1 MSSEVGG
8 ITVKTD
14 NTKLVCAA
22 LERAIMAGLEEIG
35 IDCEGIASENA
46 PYDTGRLSASITHA
60 IDANEPAVYV
70 GTNVEYAPYQ
80 ELGTSRGYKGWNGGK
95 GYLRPAVS
103 ENADRYRAIMKKHLE
118 NG

>member
-14 NTKLVCAA
+14 NTKLVGEA
-22 LERAIMAGLEEIG
+22 LKRAIMSGLEEIG
-35 IDCEGIASENA
+35 IDCEHIASENA

-95 GYLRPAVS
+95 GFLRPAAT
-103 ENADRYRAIMKKHLE
+103 ENTERYRAIMKKHLE
-118 NG
+118 NA

>member
-14 NTKLVCAA
+14 NTKLVGEA
-22 LERAIMAGLEEIG
+22 LKRAIMSGLEEIG
-35 IDCEGIASENA
+35 IDCEHIASENA

-60 IDANEPAVYV
+60 IDAGEQAVYV
-70 GTNVEYAPYQ
+70 GTNVEYAAYQ

-95 GYLRPAVS
+95 GYLRPAAS
-103 ENADRYRAIMKKHLE
+103 ENASRYRAIMEKHLE
-118 NG
+118 NA